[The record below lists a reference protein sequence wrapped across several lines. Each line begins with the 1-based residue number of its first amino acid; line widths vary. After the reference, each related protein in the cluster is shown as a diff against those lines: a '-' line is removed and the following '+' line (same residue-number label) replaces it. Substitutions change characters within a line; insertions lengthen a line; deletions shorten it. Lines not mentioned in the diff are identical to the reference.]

1 MPSLTSSLGEG
12 IFGKQNP
19 QAVWES
25 SRSLK
30 VVGRRGSFFLTSP
43 ESQGSVPGQLWDYSC
58 LVNKNK
64 TKAYRE
70 TVLAFLLKKKREISS
85 MDFFKEGRSVNW
97 GVPGAASR
105 MLVGKALMCQSMETT
120 QSIVHCSDEETEAG
134 RASGSLYPDPR
145 TV

>member
-12 IFGKQNP
+12 IFGRQNP

-25 SRSLK
+25 SRSLQF
-30 VVGRRGSFFLTSP
+30 VGMRESFLPALSPRGPWAAL
-43 ESQGSVPGQLWDYSC
+43 GLQLPRKQKQ
-58 LVNKNK
+58 NKNLSWD
-64 TKAYRE
+64 
-70 TVLAFLLKKKREISS
+70 TVLAFLLKKKREIRS

-105 MLVGKALMCQSMETT
+105 MLDGKALMCQSMETT
-120 QSIVHCSDEETEAG
+120 QSIIHCSDEETEAG
-134 RASGSLYPDPR
+134 RASGSLYLDPR